1 MTCIAA
7 IKHEGKVYIGAD
19 SAAGKGTYLTLRA
32 DEKVFKNGK
41 FGFGFTSSFRMGQL
55 LRYRLSPPEQKGS
68 QGDVEFMNTS
78 FIDAVRKCLKSGG
91 YAKVDNN
98 VEKGGVF
105 IVGYKGQIYK
115 IESDFQVA
123 IPLAN
128 YDSCGCGEDIA
139 LGALHVLD
147 KQKKRPREKILA
159 ALKAAQAFS
168 SAVREPFKII
178 SV

>member
-55 LRYRLSPPEQKGS
+55 LRYRLSPPEQKG
-68 QGDVEFMNTS
+68 
-78 FIDAVRKCLKSGG
+78 R
-91 YAKVDNN
+91 
-98 VEKGGVF
+98 VF

-168 SAVREPFKII
+168 AAAREPFKII